1 MDARTR
7 TTAAWPAPDRR
18 PAPRVGL
25 LDGFSLESAGRGSR
39 AGRDD
44 VPPGVQRVVAFV
56 CFAGRPGR
64 SAVAGQLWGDVPED
78 QAQASLRSALWRLGR
93 VAPGLLDTAGGALA
107 LAPGVHVDVRELI
120 AWAAAVRDPRTPLDD
135 LTLLPPDLQGD
146 LLPRWHDDWVLIER
160 ERLRQLRLYALET
173 LGARLAAAGRPA
185 EAVEAAHFAVRSE
198 PLRESAHRLL
208 VRVHLAEGD
217 VAAAVRTYQHFRT
230 MLRDE
235 LGLDPTDR
243 FTRLVQH
250 LGGAHRA
257 AS

>member
-7 TTAAWPAPDRR
+7 TTAAWRGPDRR
-18 PAPRVGL
+18 AAPRIGL
-25 LDGFSLESAGRGSR
+25 LDGFSLRTACPGSR
-39 AGRDD
+39 TGRDD
-44 VPPGVQRVVAFV
+44 VPPGVERLVAFV

-93 VAPGLLDTAGGALA
+93 VAPGLLDTAGGALS
-107 LAPGVHVDVRELI
+107 LAPGARVDVRELV
-120 AWAAAVRDPRTPLDD
+120 AWAATVRDPRTPLDD
-135 LTLLPPDLQGD
+135 LTLLPADLQGD

-243 FTRLVQH
+243 FTRLVRH
-250 LGGAHRA
+250 LGGASRA

>member
-1 MDARTR
+1 MDGRMR
-7 TTAAWPAPDRR
+7 TTSAWPAPDEA
-18 PAPRVGL
+18 PAHRVRL
-25 LDGFSLESAGRGSR
+25 LDGFALEPACRGS
-39 AGRDD
+39 ATGRDD
-44 VPPGVQRVVAFV
+44 VPPGVQRLVAFV
-56 CFAGRPGR
+56 CFSGRPGR
-64 SAVAGQLWGDVPED
+64 PAVAGQLWGDVPEA

-93 VAPGLLDTAGGALA
+93 VAPGLLDPVGGALA
-107 LAPGVHVDVRELI
+107 LAPGVRVDVRELV
-120 AWAAAVRDPRTPLDD
+120 AWASTVRDPRTPLDD
-135 LTLLPPDLQGD
+135 LTLLPAQLQGD
-146 LLPRWHDDWVLIER
+146 LLPRWQDDWVLIER

-185 EAVEAAHFAVRSE
+185 DAVEAAHFAVRSE

-243 FTRLVQH
+243 FARLVQH
-250 LGGAHRA
+250 LGEASRA
-257 AS
+257 AC

>member
-1 MDARTR
+1 MDGRER
-7 TTAAWPAPDRR
+7 TTSAWPVADR

-25 LDGFSLESAGRGSR
+25 LDGFRIETACPGRTVR
-39 AGRDD
+39 RDV
-44 VPPGVQRVVAFV
+44 VPPAVQRLVACV

-64 SAVAGQLWGDVPED
+64 SAVAGQLWGDVSED

-93 VAPGLLDTAGGALA
+93 LAPGLLDTAGGALA
-107 LAPGVHVDVRELI
+107 LAPGVRADVREL
-120 AWAAAVRDPRTPLDD
+120 ADWAATVRDPRTPLDD
-135 LTLLPPDLQGD
+135 LTLPRPDLDGD
-146 LLPRWHDDWVLIER
+146 LLPGWHDDWVLIER

-185 EAVEAAHFAVRSE
+185 EAVEAALAAVRSE

-217 VAAAVRTYQHFRT
+217 VAAAVRTYRHFRT

-235 LGLDPTDR
+235 LGLDPSDR

-250 LGGAHRA
+250 LGGGGRV